1 MCVLAVGGLVAVA
14 AAWGMHDFRRL
25 HVWQRAREL
34 FVAIDRVA
42 RTFPRSDRGVVATQ
56 LRRAAFSIPCNI
68 AEGCG
73 RSTVKES
80 LRYLHIASRSVSETE
95 NQLLIATDLGYIHP
109 KTSDA
114 LVEQAV
120 TIKRMLFRLGEN
132 FGNQGPSSGG

>member
-1 MCVLAVGGLVAVA
+1 MLDAAVQRSASRCVPGVGVFVAAV

-34 FVAIDRVA
+34 FVAIDRVT

-56 LRRAAFSIPCNI
+56 LRRAAFSIPNNI

-73 RSTVKES
+73 RSSVKES

-95 NQLLIATDLGYIHP
+95 NQLLIAADLGYIHP
-109 KTSDA
+109 TTGDA
-114 LVEQAV
+114 L
-120 TIKRMLFRLGEN
+120 
-132 FGNQGPSSGG
+132 

>member
-1 MCVLAVGGLVAVA
+1 M
-14 AAWGMHDFRRL
+14 
-25 HVWQRAREL
+25 
-34 FVAIDRVA
+34 
-42 RTFPRSDRGVVATQ
+42 
-56 LRRAAFSIPCNI
+56 
-68 AEGCG
+68 
-73 RSTVKES
+73 KES